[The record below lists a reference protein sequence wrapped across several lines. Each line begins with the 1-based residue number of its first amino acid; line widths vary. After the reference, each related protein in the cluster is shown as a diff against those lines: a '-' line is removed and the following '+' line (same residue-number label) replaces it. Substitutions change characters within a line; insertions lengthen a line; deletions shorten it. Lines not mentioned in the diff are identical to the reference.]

1 MVISVTLFWNGIPIV
16 SASLLLNEDHSTSS
30 NLNDPLVND
39 VKIYHTDD
47 PISSSELVT
56 LLNEE
61 NFSEFT
67 RHLKGLMSIYDNFQS
82 ESVNRSKIWL
92 SLRALEE
99 DLDVLAHIQGV
110 LLRILPFFKKERLS
124 L

>member
-1 MVISVTLFWNGIPIV
+1 MIIIVLREILV